1 MKKLKFLCL
10 FLFLF
15 LNLVISFP
23 VISEASQVDFGWS
36 VPEYFLYNEGSEDE
50 KKYLIRVFSI
60 RNTIDKEITV
70 PVATL
75 LLTDTDKYYEAKY
88 IPEIAEKVSE
98 DGETYLSSDEMKGEY
113 GLGATRKGIAI
124 FEDIDP
130 YAQKIN
136 IFMTG
141 LSHFFFWRWRLSD
154 CSYKITYKRSGS
166 KWILEE
172 HGFSKDNSHRNYVDK
187 FKGAQPDIN
196 YWP

>member
-1 MKKLKFLCL
+1 MKKLKYLCL
-10 FLFLF
+10 FLL
-15 LNLVISFP
+15 LNLAISIP
-23 VISEASQVDFGWS
+23 LTADASQVDFGWS
-36 VPEYFLYNEGSEDE
+36 IPEYFSMDDGPEDE
-50 KKYLIRVFSI
+50 KKYLIWVFSI

-70 PVATL
+70 PIATL
-75 LLTDTDKYYEAKY
+75 LSTDIDKYYEPKY
-88 IPEIAEKVSE
+88 IPEIAEEVSE
-98 DGETYLSSDEMKGEY
+98 CVEKYLSSDKMKGEY
-113 GLGATRKGIAI
+113 APGVTRRGIAM

-136 IFMTG
+136 IYMTG

-154 CSYKITYKRSGS
+154 YSYKITYKRSGS
-166 KWILEE
+166 KWLLEE

>member
-1 MKKLKFLCL
+1 MKKLKYLC
-10 FLFLF
+10 LFLF
-15 LNLVISFP
+15 LNLVVSFP

-36 VPEYFLYNEGSEDE
+36 VPEYFSENNGSDDE
-50 KKYLIRVFSI
+50 KKYLIWVFSI
-60 RNTIDKEITV
+60 RNTIDEEITV

-75 LLTDTDKYYEAKY
+75 LSTDTDKYYEAKY
-88 IPEIAEKVSE
+88 IPEIAEKISE
-98 DGETYLSSDEMKGEY
+98 DGEKYLSSDKMKGEY
-113 GLGATRKGIAI
+113 GPGVTRKGLAV

-154 CSYKITYKRSGS
+154 YSYKITYKRSGS

-172 HGFSKDNSHRNYVDK
+172 HGFSKDNSHRNYIDK

>member
-1 MKKLKFLCL
+1 MGKARYLFVFLI
-10 FLFLF
+10 
-15 LNLVISFP
+15 LVISFSP
-23 VISEASQVDFGWS
+23 TVEASQVDFAWS
-36 VPEYFLYNEGSEDE
+36 TPEKFIHKKDTEDG
-50 KKYLIRVFSI
+50 KKYLIWVFSI
-60 RNTIDKEITV
+60 SNTIDKAIEI

-75 LLTDTDKYYEAKY
+75 LKTDTEKFYEPKY
-88 IPEIAEKVSE
+88 IPGIATIVSE
-98 DGETYLSSDEMKGEY
+98 GKEKYISSNEMKGEY
-113 GLGATRKGIAI
+113 SPGVTKKCIAI

-154 CSYKITYKRSGS
+154 CSYKITYKKSGS
-166 KWILEE
+166 NWILEE

-187 FKGAQPDIN
+187 FKGSQPDIN